1 MENIMLV
8 LLFYL
13 GDIMYTIECQHVRE
27 IVPMVTLKEL
37 PRAPEFFVGFFNY
50 RGMIVPVID
59 LGQLIHGVLCRKRL
73 STRIILVDYLKN
85 DSTPAVYGLIA
96 ERVTEAIKKSKE
108 NFITPD
114 VKMQEA
120 PYLGSMIME
129 EEQMIHYIDVNLLAK
144 SLPFLQTYEIKDA
157 HVSNTH

>member
-1 MENIMLV
+1 MLV

-13 GDIMYTIECQHVRE
+13 GDVMYTIECQHVRE
-27 IVPMVTLKEL
+27 IAPMVTLKEL

-59 LGQLIHGVLCRKRL
+59 LGQLIHDSPCRKRL

-96 ERVTEAIKKSKE
+96 ERVTEAIK
-108 NFITPD
+108 
-114 VKMQEA
+114 
-120 PYLGSMIME
+120 
-129 EEQMIHYIDVNLLAK
+129 
-144 SLPFLQTYEIKDA
+144 
-157 HVSNTH
+157 